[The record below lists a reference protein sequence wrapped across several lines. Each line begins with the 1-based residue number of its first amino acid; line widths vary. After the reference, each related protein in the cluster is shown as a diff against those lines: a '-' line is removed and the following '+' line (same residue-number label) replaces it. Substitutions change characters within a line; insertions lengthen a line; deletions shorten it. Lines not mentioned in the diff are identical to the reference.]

1 MSKLSVSKRKGERGA
16 LSIMACNSGKEFA
29 SRIVKSLNSKAI
41 EPDQILDFRLI
52 KSKEVY
58 FANGEVKTLIE
69 ENIRG
74 DDHYIIQCMD
84 DPLSDKTIN
93 DNLMTFFTAINAAF
107 QSDADSITAV
117 IPQFPYSRQE
127 RKKTREGITARQIAR
142 FIEDSGANR
151 VITLDIHAEAIMGFF
166 NSARFED
173 LHASQIIIDH
183 FLENYKKGDLV
194 ITAPDV
200 GGAEKARFYSKALEV
215 DLAIVD
221 KARNYSKAGV
231 IESMRLVGNV
241 KDKNVL
247 LPDDMISTG
256 GTIVNAM
263 KLLKDQGAK
272 DIYVACSLP
281 FFNGNAKEALSK
293 SYQDGVLT
301 KVIATDAVIHGDK
314 FIKENPW
321 YDEVSIAPLFAA
333 VIHNINAKRSVSEL
347 LR

>member
-1 MSKLSVSKRKGERGA
+1 MNKLSVSKRKGERGA
-16 LSIMACNSGKEFA
+16 LSIMACDSGREFA
-29 SRIVKSLNSKAI
+29 LRIVKALNSKNI
-41 EPDQILDFRLI
+41 DQDQVLDFRLV
-52 KSKEVY
+52 KSREIY
-58 FANGEVKTLIE
+58 FANGEVKTIIE

-74 DDHYIIQCMD
+74 DDHYIVQCMD

-93 DNLMTFFTAINAAF
+93 DNLMTLFTAINAAF

-183 FLENYKKGDLV
+183 FVSHYTLNNLV

-200 GGAEKARFYSKALEV
+200 GGAEKARFYSKVMEV

-221 KARNYSKAGV
+221 KARDYSKAGV
-231 IESMRLVGNV
+231 IESMRLVGEV

-247 LPDDMISTG
+247 IPDDMISTG

-263 KLLKDQGAK
+263 TLLKDCGAK
-272 DIYVACSLP
+272 NIYVACSLP
-281 FFNGNAKEALSK
+281 FFNGNAKESLSK
-293 SYQDGVLT
+293 AHQDGILT
-301 KVIATDAVIHGDK
+301 KVIGTDSVIHGKK
-314 FIKENPW
+314 FIKNNPW
-321 YDEVSIAPLFAA
+321 YEEVSIAPLFAA

>member
-1 MSKLSVSKRKGERGA
+1 MSKLSRSKRKGERGA

-29 SRIVKSLNSKAI
+29 SRIVKSLNSNTKDS
-41 EPDQILDFRLI
+41 DQFLDFRLVN
-52 KSKEVY
+52 SEEVY
-58 FANGEVKTLIE
+58 FANGEVKTIIE

-74 DDHYIIQCMD
+74 DDHYIVQCMD

-93 DNLMTFFTAINAAF
+93 DNLMTLFTAINAAF

-117 IPQFPYSRQE
+117 IPQFSYSRQE

-166 NSARFED
+166 SSARFED
-173 LHASQIIIDH
+173 LHASQILIDH
-183 FLENYKKGDLV
+183 FLSHYKRDNLI

-221 KARNYSKAGV
+221 KARDYSKAGV

-241 KDKNVL
+241 KNKDVL

-263 KLLKDQGAK
+263 KLLKDRGAK
-272 DIYVACSLP
+272 NIYVACSLP
-281 FFNGNAKEALSK
+281 FFNGDAKELLCKA
-293 SYQDGVLT
+293 YEDGYLA

-333 VIHNINAKRSVSEL
+333 VIHNINSKRSVSEL

>member
-1 MSKLSVSKRKGERGA
+1 MSKPSVSKRKGERGA

-29 SRIVKSLNSKAI
+29 SRIVKSLNNSVNNT
-41 EPDQILDFRLI
+41 DQSIDFRLVN
-52 KSKEVY
+52 SSEVY
-58 FANGEVKTLIE
+58 FANGEVKTIIE

-74 DDHYIIQCMD
+74 DDHYIVQCMD
-84 DPLSDKTIN
+84 DPLSKKTIN
-93 DNLMTFFTAINAAF
+93 DNLMTLFTAINAAF

-117 IPQFPYSRQE
+117 IPQFSYSRQE

-166 NSARFED
+166 SSARFED
-173 LHASQIIIDH
+173 LHASQILIDH
-183 FLENYKKGDLV
+183 FLSHYKRDNLI

-200 GGAEKARFYSKALEV
+200 GGAEKARFYSKAIEV

-221 KARNYSKAGV
+221 KARDYSKAGV

-241 KDKNVL
+241 KDKDVL

-263 KLLKDQGAK
+263 KLVKDQGAK
-272 DIYVACSLP
+272 NIYVACSLP
-281 FFNGNAKEALSK
+281 FFNGDAKKLLSE
-293 SYQDGVLT
+293 SYESGILT
-301 KVIATDAVIHGDK
+301 KVIATDAVIHGKK

-321 YDEVSIAPLFAA
+321 YDEVSIAPLFAG

>member
-16 LSIMACNSGKEFA
+16 LSIMACNSGKDFA
-29 SRIVKSLNSKAI
+29 SRIIKSLNNEI
-41 EPDQILDFRLI
+41 INPDQMLDVRLI
-52 KSKEVY
+52 NSQEIY
-58 FANGEVKTLIE
+58 FANGEVKTIIE

-74 DDHYIIQCMD
+74 DDHYIVQCMD

-93 DNLMTFFTAINAAF
+93 DNLMTLFTAINAAF

-166 NSARFED
+166 SSARFED

-183 FLENYKKGDLV
+183 FLEHYKSDNLI
-194 ITAPDV
+194 ITSPDV
-200 GGAEKARFYSKALEV
+200 GGAEKARFYSKAMEV

-221 KARNYSKAGV
+221 KARDYSKAGV
-231 IESMRLVGNV
+231 IESMRLVGDV
-241 KDKNVL
+241 TGKDVL

-263 KLLKDQGAK
+263 ELVKDQGAK
-272 DIYVACSLP
+272 NIYVACSLP
-281 FFNGNAKEALSK
+281 FFNGEAKELLSK
-293 SYQDGVLT
+293 SYQDGILT
-301 KVIATDAVIHGDK
+301 KVVATDAVIHGKK
-314 FIKENPW
+314 FVKENPW
-321 YDEVSIAPLFAA
+321 YDEVSIAPLFAG

>member
-93 DNLMTFFTAINAAF
+93 DNLMTLFTAINAAF

>member
-1 MSKLSVSKRKGERGA
+1 MNEHSASKRKGERGA
-16 LSIMACNSGKEFA
+16 LSIMACNSGKNFA
-29 SRIVKSLNSKAI
+29 TRIVKALNDIVKY
-41 EPDQILDFRLI
+41 PDKNPDFRLVNSHEI
-52 KSKEVY
+52 Y
-58 FANGEVKTLIE
+58 FANGEVKTVIE

-74 DDHYIIQCMD
+74 DDHYIVQCMD

-93 DNLMTFFTAINAAF
+93 DNLITLFTAVNAAF

-173 LHASQIIIDH
+173 LHASQTLIDH
-183 FLENYKKGDLV
+183 FLKHYQNDNLV

-200 GGAEKARFYSKALEV
+200 GGAEKARFYSKAMEV
-215 DLAIVD
+215 DFAIVD
-221 KARNYSKAGV
+221 KARDYSKAGV
-231 IESMRLVGNV
+231 IESMRLVGDV
-241 KDKNVL
+241 KNKDVL
-247 LPDDMISTG
+247 LPDDMVSTG

-263 KLLKDQGAK
+263 KLLKDKGAK
-272 DIYVACSLP
+272 KIYVACSLP
-281 FFNGNAKEALSK
+281 FFNGNAKELLSK
-293 SYQDGVLT
+293 SHQDGILT
-301 KVIATDAVIHGDK
+301 KVIGTDAVIHGEK
-314 FIKENPW
+314 FIQNNPW

>member
-1 MSKLSVSKRKGERGA
+1 MSKISVSKRKGERGA
-16 LSIMACNSGKEFA
+16 LSIMACDSGKEFA
-29 SRIVKSLNSKAI
+29 SRIVKSLNSSI
-41 EPDQILDFRLI
+41 NNTDQSIDFRLVN
-52 KSKEVY
+52 SSEVY
-58 FANGEVKTLIE
+58 FANGEVKTIIE

-74 DDHYIIQCMD
+74 DDHYIVQCMD

-93 DNLMTFFTAINAAF
+93 DNLMTLFTAINAAF
-107 QSDADSITAV
+107 QSDADSITVV
-117 IPQFPYSRQE
+117 IPQYPYSRQE

-166 NSARFED
+166 SSARFED

-183 FLENYKKGDLV
+183 FIDHYKSDDLV

-200 GGAEKARFYSKALEV
+200 GGAEKARFYSKAMEV

-221 KARNYSKAGV
+221 KARDYSKAGV

-241 KDKNVL
+241 MDKDVL

-263 KLLKDQGAK
+263 KLLKDEGAK
-272 DIYVACSLP
+272 NIYVACSLP
-281 FFNGNAKEALSK
+281 FFNGDAKELLNK
-293 SYQDGVLT
+293 SHQEGIFT
-301 KVIATDAVIHGDK
+301 KVIATDAVIHGKK
-314 FIKENPW
+314 FVKEHLW
-321 YDEVSIAPLFAA
+321 YDEVSIAPLFAG
-333 VIHNINAKRSVSEL
+333 VIQNINAKRSVSEL

>member
-29 SRIVKSLNSKAI
+29 SRIIKSLNSKAI
-41 EPDQILDFRLI
+41 NPDQILDVRLV
-52 KSKEVY
+52 KSKEVI

-74 DDHYIIQCMD
+74 DDHYIVQCMD
-84 DPLSDKTIN
+84 DPLSERTIN
-93 DNLMTFFTAINAAF
+93 DNLMTLFTAINAAF

-117 IPQFPYSRQE
+117 IPQFSYSRQE

-183 FLENYKKGDLV
+183 FLAKYQRDNLV

-200 GGAEKARFYSKALEV
+200 GGAEKARFYSKAMEV

-221 KARNYSKAGV
+221 KARDYSKAGV

-241 KDKNVL
+241 KDKDVL

-272 DIYVACSLP
+272 KIYVACSLP

-293 SYQDGVLT
+293 SHQDGILT
-301 KVIATDAVIHGDK
+301 KVIATDAVIHGDQ
-314 FIKENPW
+314 FIKDHPW
-321 YDEVSIAPLFAA
+321 YEEVSIAPLFAA
-333 VIHNINAKRSVSEL
+333 VIQNINAKRSVSEL

>member
-1 MSKLSVSKRKGERGA
+1 MDELSVSKRKGERGA

-29 SRIVKSLNSKAI
+29 SRIVRSLNSQNKDP
-41 EPDQILDFRLI
+41 ENVLDFRLI

-58 FANGEVKTLIE
+58 FANGEVKTVIE

-74 DDHYIIQCMD
+74 DDHYIVQCMD

-93 DNLMTFFTAINAAF
+93 DNLMTLFTAINAAF

-142 FIEDSGANR
+142 FIEDSGAHR

-166 NSARFED
+166 SSARFED
-173 LHASQIIIDH
+173 LHASQTIIDH
-183 FLENYKKGDLV
+183 FKAHYNSDNLV

-200 GGAEKARFYSKALEV
+200 GGAEKARFYSKAMEV
-215 DLAIVD
+215 DFAIVD
-221 KARNYSKAGV
+221 KARNYSKAGL

-241 KDKNVL
+241 KDKDVL

-256 GTIVNAM
+256 GTVVNAM
-263 KLLKDQGAK
+263 KLLKDHGAK
-272 DIYVACSLP
+272 NIYVACSLP
-281 FFNGNAKEALSK
+281 FFNGNAKSLLKEA
-293 SYQDGVLT
+293 YEEGILT
-301 KVIATDAVIHGDK
+301 KVIGTDAVVHGDK
-314 FIKENPW
+314 FTKENPW
-321 YDEVSIAPLFAA
+321 FDEISIAPLFAA